1 MANISYRVGQKQLY
15 FDPVHERFTNNSS
28 ANRLLK
34 PAYRKGYRIPDS
46 V

>member
-1 MANISYRVGQKQLY
+1 
-15 FDPVHERFTNNSS
+15 VHERFINNTA
-28 ANRLLK
+28 ANALLK

>member
-1 MANISYRVGQKQLY
+1 VR
-15 FDPVHERFTNNSS
+15 ERFTNNSS
-28 ANRLLK
+28 ANALLK